1 VAVVILHAKTKC
13 VGMVHVA
20 LPDSSIDTT
29 NKVRTKPGYFADT
42 GIPALIKLM
51 QSMGCN
57 GPGRS
62 GGLTVK
68 IAGGANVMK
77 CNDTFQIGK
86 RNALAVKKILWSYGL
101 APLAEDIGGTISR
114 TITVAV
120 NTGEIILS
128 QPAKGE
134 WRL

>member
-1 VAVVILHAKTKC
+1 MAVILLHAKTRC

-29 NKVRTKPGYFADT
+29 NKRHTKPGYFADT

-51 QSMGCN
+51 QSMGCR
-57 GPGRS
+57 GPGPS
-62 GGLTVK
+62 GGMTVK
-68 IAGGANVMK
+68 IAGGANVMTN
-77 CNDTFQIGK
+77 NDTFQIGK
-86 RNALAVKKILWSYGL
+86 RNGLAIKKILWSYGL

-114 TITVAV
+114 TVSVAV
-120 NTGEIILS
+120 STGEVILS

>member
-1 VAVVILHAKTKC
+1 MLHAKTKC

-29 NKVRTKPGYFADT
+29 NKARTKPGYFADT
-42 GIPALIKLM
+42 GIPSLIKLM
-51 QSMGCN
+51 QSMGCK
-57 GPGRS
+57 GSGRS

-68 IAGGANVMK
+68 IAGGANVMA

-86 RNALAVKKILWSYGL
+86 RNGLAIKKILWSYGL
-101 APLAEDIGGTISR
+101 APLTEDIGGTFSR
-114 TITVAV
+114 TVSVAV